1 MPGVDEE
8 IALMSPTSPLESCL
22 LEDNDRGNLKPNHS
36 NSTQQTNHIPATRGS
51 IRLSDSQNNN
61 NKKEIPPT
69 LLHPILHSVPMHVR
83 FGLNGFL
90 SNVLFMV
97 AYNAA
102 VVQFEHMASSSTIY
116 ATVYL
121 IFIPI
126 SHVIISLLVFEWPE
140 RYIRSLMSNAP
151 VGLTAIVLGAGL
163 TAYLDKIEFNVWV
176 AEAVTE
182 YWWMLG
188 YKVEASTTA
197 EGEKQQDPSNGGGE
211 FYSSIFVLLVTGI
224 WTFVLSVMVNSPAE
238 SLEKKEL

>member
-90 SNVLFMV
+90 SNVLF
-97 AYNAA
+97 
-102 VVQFEHMASSSTIY
+102 SK
-116 ATVYL
+116 L
-121 IFIPI
+121 
-126 SHVIISLLVFEWPE
+126 VIIVVTVVACYRFIDIIMSRNNILISKLVHNT
-140 RYIRSLMSNAP
+140 SS
-151 VGLTAIVLGAGL
+151 
-163 TAYLDKIEFNVWV
+163 
-176 AEAVTE
+176 
-182 YWWMLG
+182 
-188 YKVEASTTA
+188 
-197 EGEKQQDPSNGGGE
+197 GG
-211 FYSSIFVLLVTGI
+211 I
-224 WTFVLSVMVNSPAE
+224 
-238 SLEKKEL
+238 